1 MSETSTSHLTQNH
14 NKQIEENEMTLSDI
28 PIMPARKKVIRP
40 DSSHIINNSGEMPL
54 IVQLKGDE
62 HFFGDFDLSADQT
75 MEILGIKR
83 SRLNQISG
91 KDLRVGRAK
100 IDRYVR
106 PIYRSIDVNE
116 YLRWSRSSATQ
127 KKSQEVIDEA
137 TSKLLL
143 KAEELASL
151 LSQENGV
158 LTKTLADHKKAFVSS
173 LTEFSNKALSSQSVS
188 TRKIVSFLREETR
201 TVKIKLDKHSETI
214 NQITEKI
221 HCINNTQKLMNEN
234 HHKQSSEL
242 MHIKEG
248 ISSFKNS
255 VGESVNHLNKSLNEI
270 VSNTHRIA
278 QEHDKK
284 VDSLIK
290 NIKSLREMTSDWC
303 QAIESKVTQVSEEI
317 CKSNKQDLLKANY
330 PLFKPNRKKNFR
342 H

>member
-1 MSETSTSHLTQNH
+1 M
-14 NKQIEENEMTLSDI
+14 
-28 PIMPARKKVIRP
+28 IRP
-40 DSSHIINNSGEMPL
+40 DYSHIDHNSDEMPL
-54 IVQLKGDE
+54 VVQLKGDE
-62 HFFGDFDLSADQT
+62 QFFGDFDLSADQA

-116 YLRWSRSSATQ
+116 YLQWSRSTATQ

-137 TSKLLL
+137 TAQLLL

-158 LTKTLADHKKAFVSS
+158 LTKTLADHQRTFVSS
-173 LTEFSNKALSSQSVS
+173 LTEFSNKTLSSQSAS

-221 HCINNTQKLMNEN
+221 QFINNTQKLMNEN
-234 HHKQSSEL
+234 HQKQSSEL
-242 MHIKEG
+242 TNIKEG

-255 VGESVNHLNKSLNEI
+255 VGESVNHLNKSLSEI
-270 VSNTHRIA
+270 VSNTDKMA
-278 QEHDKK
+278 QGHDKK

-290 NIKSLREMTSDWC
+290 NIKSLTEMTSDWC
-303 QAIESKVTQVSEEI
+303 QAIETKVTQVSEQI
-317 CKSNKQDLLKANY
+317 CKSNKQDSLKANY
-330 PLFKPNRKKNFR
+330 APFKPNRKKNFR